1 MDKDSSIVESSKD
14 AGKEIMVLPENVS
27 LADLKESDIGK
38 TLYVKAYRKWT
49 VTNKHGKPVMFY
61 CMLVDKKVHS
71 STLAEQ
77 FMNICFLQI
86 FV

>member
-1 MDKDSSIVESSKD
+1 MDRDSSIVESSKD

-61 CMLVDKKVHS
+61 CMLVDKKVQS